1 MMFLT
6 ALLPKRALTKSCPKT
21 VPAGA
26 FPCHFKGLE
35 GAGKPFAK
43 RRIYPCISYACA
55 AIPVGGDVAEWSKA
69 LPC

>member
-1 MMFLT
+1 MFPR
-6 ALLPKRALTKSCPKT
+6 AFLPKRAMPKPCPKT
-21 VPAGA
+21 GPTGA
-26 FPCHFKGLE
+26 FSCHFKGL
-35 GAGKPFAK
+35 GDAGKPFAK